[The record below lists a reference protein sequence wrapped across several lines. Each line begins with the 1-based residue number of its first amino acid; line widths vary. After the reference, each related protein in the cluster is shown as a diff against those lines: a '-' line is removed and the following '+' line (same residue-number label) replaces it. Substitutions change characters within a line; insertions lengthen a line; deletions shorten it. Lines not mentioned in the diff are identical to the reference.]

1 MDLAI
6 IKTDGV
12 SSVSAGGTTTYTITV
27 TNNGPAEVTGA
38 TVADVAP
45 SGLTL
50 GNWTCAVSNAGSG
63 GAVTTACGS
72 PTGSGNINALVTMKV
87 GAVIT
92 FTVPATI
99 AANATG
105 TIVNIAT
112 VNPPAGITDPTPAN
126 NSASDSDAVAS
137 APPNQAVGIPT
148 LNPLGLLLLM
158 LLLGA
163 MSARFIKIKRAPRD
177 R

>member
-1 MDLAI
+1 VTDLAP
-6 IKTDGV
+6 V
-12 SSVSAGGTTTYTITV
+12 
-27 TNNGPAEVTGA
+27 
-38 TVADVAP
+38 
-45 SGLTL
+45 GLSL
-50 GNWTCAVSNAGSG
+50 GNWTCSVSNAGSG

-92 FTVPATI
+92 FTVPATV

-105 TIVNIAT
+105 TIANTAT
-112 VNPPAGITDPTPAN
+112 VNVPAGVIDPTPAN
-126 NSASDSDAVAS
+126 NSASDSDAVAA
-137 APPNQAVGIPT
+137 APPVLAAPIPT
-148 LNPLGLLLLM
+148 LGPLALLLLT

-163 MSARFIKIKRAPRD
+163 MSARFIKIKRAPRN